1 MLIKKSIKIFKLK
14 PFFKKK
20 SVLILLIFFLNSL
33 FFTYLGMYV
42 YKYDYHTVIRKFIL
56 YGDGYKISVVKNFLR
71 KPFIKIDKIYLDIN
85 FVNFKK
91 LNENRNMILKK
102 NEMGTETA
110 KKYNKNINA
119 VITYKDQRIPVRIKL
134 KGGDVGVHVGEKSN
148 GKWSFKVK
156 TKKSNLFGLTDFA
169 LMHALQRSY
178 LLEWYA
184 RKLYAE
190 EGLIY
195 KEYKFVNLYING
207 ENKGIYVLDENYS
220 ESLSIKNN
228 RREGIYVRFGSDI
241 NWHWERDNNPL
252 AGKMNPH
259 IEKKFKH
266 NDELVYQFQM
276 QGCCGM
282 NENLLA
288 ANIDALNQ
296 QINSNS
302 KDETIKNFNI
312 AKRLLEDF
320 RRNKKKPEEI
330 FKLDLM
336 AKVFALS
343 DLLGAWH
350 TMHWGNMK
358 FYFDPIST
366 KLEPIVDDNYDR
378 KGAWPLKR
386 RLMRIDDT
394 YNYSILYKRLFKS
407 QLFLEKYISYLNK
420 YSKPE
425 FLVNFNNKINK
436 EFNINLS
443 YINKF
448 KTSYFFPHHHIEYH
462 RKTIEKFLDPY
473 QPLHFSLWNKNKEE
487 IIFKIG
493 NTSMLPAKIKK
504 IEIIEENN
512 QLSFIDLN
520 KEKDSL
526 QKLYFEPR
534 LFKKPV
540 EYKYIM
546 LNLNIQQKIKKITLY
561 YNIVGLDEV
570 LSKTLDYPMIT
581 KKSDDIVFNNNLDTT
596 SDFDFL
602 EFFQNKILI
611 NRGVSHI
618 SHDLIIP
625 KEKELVISAGA
636 RINLLNG
643 SKIISN
649 SRIIAEGTPE
659 DPIKIYSL
667 DNLGQCILVLNEEK
681 ESVLKY
687 VYFNNLS
694 NCSDTSMELT
704 GSVNFYKTKVLM
716 DNIYFADNIKG
727 DDYLNII
734 NSKFDFKNLFF
745 ENANADALDIDY
757 SKGKIENINFIDSK
771 NDAIDL
777 SNSTVEIKNFK
788 AKNIGDKAISVGEN
802 SFLWGENII
811 IDKSFLGVASK
822 DQSEV
827 ELNNLTISNSDIAL
841 AAYIKK
847 QEYNSSTIE
856 INKLSTNNNSREFLF
871 EEGSKVKID
880 GKDNKYFE
888 TNVFEKIYPTKELKQ

>member
-1 MLIKKSIKIFKLK
+1 M
-14 PFFKKK
+14 
-20 SVLILLIFFLNSL
+20 
-33 FFTYLGMYV
+33 
-42 YKYDYHTVIRKFIL
+42 D
-56 YGDGYKISVVKNFLR
+56 
-71 KPFIKIDKIYLDIN
+71 
-85 FVNFKK
+85 
-91 LNENRNMILKK
+91 
-102 NEMGTETA
+102 
-110 KKYNKNINA
+110 
-119 VITYKDQRIPVRIKL
+119 
-134 KGGDVGVHVGEKSN
+134 
-148 GKWSFKVK
+148 
-156 TKKSNLFGLTDFA
+156 
-169 LMHALQRSY
+169 
-178 LLEWYA
+178 
-184 RKLYAE
+184 
-190 EGLIY
+190 
-195 KEYKFVNLYING
+195 
-207 ENKGIYVLDENYS
+207 
-220 ESLSIKNN
+220 
-228 RREGIYVRFGSDI
+228 
-241 NWHWERDNNPL
+241 
-252 AGKMNPH
+252 PH

-266 NDELVYQFQM
+266 NDELVNQFQL

-282 NENLLA
+282 DENLLA
-288 ANIDALNQ
+288 TNIDALNQ

-350 TMHWGNMK
+350 TMHWSNMK

-546 LNLNIQQKIKKITLY
+546 LNLNIQQKIKKITY
-561 YNIVGLDEV
+561 
-570 LSKTLDYPMIT
+570 
-581 KKSDDIVFNNNLDTT
+581 
-596 SDFDFL
+596 
-602 EFFQNKILI
+602 
-611 NRGVSHI
+611 
-618 SHDLIIP
+618 
-625 KEKELVISAGA
+625 
-636 RINLLNG
+636 
-643 SKIISN
+643 
-649 SRIIAEGTPE
+649 
-659 DPIKIYSL
+659 
-667 DNLGQCILVLNEEK
+667 
-681 ESVLKY
+681 
-687 VYFNNLS
+687 
-694 NCSDTSMELT
+694 
-704 GSVNFYKTKVLM
+704 
-716 DNIYFADNIKG
+716 
-727 DDYLNII
+727 
-734 NSKFDFKNLFF
+734 
-745 ENANADALDIDY
+745 
-757 SKGKIENINFIDSK
+757 
-771 NDAIDL
+771 
-777 SNSTVEIKNFK
+777 
-788 AKNIGDKAISVGEN
+788 
-802 SFLWGENII
+802 
-811 IDKSFLGVASK
+811 
-822 DQSEV
+822 
-827 ELNNLTISNSDIAL
+827 
-841 AAYIKK
+841 
-847 QEYNSSTIE
+847 
-856 INKLSTNNNSREFLF
+856 
-871 EEGSKVKID
+871 
-880 GKDNKYFE
+880 
-888 TNVFEKIYPTKELKQ
+888 